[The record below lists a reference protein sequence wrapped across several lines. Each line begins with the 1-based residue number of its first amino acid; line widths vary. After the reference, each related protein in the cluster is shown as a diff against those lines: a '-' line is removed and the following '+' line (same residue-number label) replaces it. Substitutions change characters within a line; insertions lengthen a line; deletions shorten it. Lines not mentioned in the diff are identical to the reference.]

1 MTPEQEH
8 QIQNA
13 ITRIKELRAHGYSD
27 PNAALTIRMEGYAEA
42 ARIEAFRR
50 LKEGKQGEL

>member
-13 ITRIKELRAHGYSD
+13 ITRIKELREQGYSD
-27 PNAALTIRMEGYAEA
+27 QNAALTIRMEGYAEA

-50 LKEGKQGEL
+50 LKESE

>member
-13 ITRIKELRAHGYSD
+13 IARIKELRAQGYSD

-50 LKEGKQGEL
+50 LREGE